1 MQLYNINEQISS
13 RFFFNND
20 LVLVLIN
27 RQSIF
32 KFYIHYKFLRD
43 KMANLKTEAVSFYLL
58 KKVQNIELYRFL
70 LQELVEEIQKV
81 ENKLGSTTL
90 HL

>member
-58 KKVQNIELYRFL
+58 KKVQNIELYRFFAARIGRRDS
-70 LQELVEEIQKV
+70 EC
-81 ENKLGSTTL
+81 
-90 HL
+90 